1 MCNVA
6 RRVALEDLHEVGNA
20 APLLGAT
27 VRVDAL
33 VLMGHVL
40 IQLPPGK
47 AHLQLRSLLDLPLPD
62 VPNRASGDNPSL
74 MWLGPRA
81 WVAITD
87 HADAAG
93 PLATHAA
100 TALRAAGGHAVDLS
114 DAHQSLRVSGR
125 DASSLLNQGCPLDLE
140 SATFSEGSATRTSL
154 ARMPAILHRDRA
166 DSYVLHV
173 DRSLAS
179 QFWDWLTLGVQ
190 EMAALALV
198 AARSA
203 R

>member
-6 RRVALEDLHEVGNA
+6 RRVALEDLHEAGNA
-20 APLLGAT
+20 PPLLGAN

-40 IQLPPGK
+40 IQLPSGK
-47 AHLQLRSLLDLPLPD
+47 DHLHLRQLLDLPLPEHR
-62 VPNRASGDNPSL
+62 NRAVGVNPSL

-87 HADAAG
+87 QVGAAG
-93 PLATHAA
+93 PLAAYLA
-100 TALRAAGGHAVDLS
+100 TALRAAGGHAVELS

-125 DASSLLNQGCPLDLE
+125 DASSLLNQGCALDFE
-140 SATFSEGSATRTSL
+140 SATFSVGSATRTSL
-154 ARMPAILHRDRA
+154 ARMPAIVHRDQA

-179 QFWDWLTLGVQ
+179 QLWDWLRLGVQ

-198 AARSA
+198 TRSSA